1 MAIDNLHMEPK
12 PFLPFPKQSYAL
24 PYQELYKNINGDGS
38 SCTEKSEHADTWMAQ
53 VHCCRG
59 PVLEKA
65 TYTFLHIVNGTV
77 GGSPGSISRFESIAY
92 PANPRIPALFV
103 MADINETAEMGRY
116 LVFYPDLIIQDG
128 QAHKQEKNIF
138 SAALK
143 AICEKYNQDFE
154 QHNSFITGRGVFGGC
169 AGECG
174 LMGFFQESDIPFLE
188 EMLSAIPLVYCQLL
202 SDCSYE
208 PANDAD
214 YKALYATR
222 ARLIEWMIAESLGT
236 KIMRENSIP
245 LSIVEASSFPPVVKY

>member
-1 MAIDNLHMEPK
+1 MEPK
-12 PFLPFPKQSYAL
+12 PIFSFPKMHYAT
-24 PYQELYKNINGDGS
+24 PYLELYKNLNGAGATY
-38 SCTEKSEHADTWMAQ
+38 TERYEYADIWMAK
-53 VHCCRG
+53 VHCIRG
-59 PVLEKA
+59 PVIEKA

-77 GGSPGSISRFESIAY
+77 NGSPGSISRFESTAY
-92 PANPRIPALFV
+92 PANPKIPALFV

-128 QAHKQEKNIF
+128 QAHKQEKDFI

-143 AICEKYNQDFE
+143 SICERHNQDFE
-154 QHNSFITGRGVFGGC
+154 QHNSFIAGRGVFGSN

-174 LMGFFQESDIPFLE
+174 MMGFFQESDIQFLE
-188 EMLSAIPLVYCQLL
+188 EMLVSIPAIYQKML
-202 SDCSYE
+202 SDYTNE

-214 YKALYATR
+214 FAAMYAAR

-245 LSIVEASSFPPVVKY
+245 LSVIEASSFPPVVKY